1 MNIRFRNG
9 KNLPLETIEGRSF
22 AKVNERKKEES
33 VRSKF
38 AKLSMEERDE
48 KEEAREA
55 EKGVFDRAPPNDLE
69 NRRKKTSRILWP
81 RDE

>member
-22 AKVNERKKEES
+22 AKVKEKKKES

-38 AKLSMEERDE
+38 AKLSREERDE